1 MLFSSINDLA
11 EEEDPLKS
19 EEQGPNEVSYSI
31 THSISDELI
40 PFSDSPQISRY
51 NHKFYLNFKLDVLYV
66 STEPTRIFKP

>member
-1 MLFSSINDLA
+1 MILFSSIHDLA
-11 EEEDPLKS
+11 EEEDSLKS

-51 NHKFYLNFKLDVLYV
+51 SHKVYLNFKFNVVFYV
-66 STEPTRIFKP
+66 FTEPT